1 VERKMTT
8 KTLIIPGLLGSGDG
22 HWQQLWLLDNP
33 DSALVEQR
41 SWTRPVLEEW
51 RERLEQV
58 LAENPGA
65 YLVAHSLGCVL
76 VASLAGRPSVN
87 TIGGALLVAP
97 CDLNQTENIHPGLID
112 FGPMPEAP
120 LGFPSLV
127 VGSLNDPY
135 MGLDAVRR
143 YSALWGGDFVDIGN
157 AGHINVASG
166 FGRWERGYALLQ
178 QLQSGVPA
186 GCAPAATDPGRAL
199 PG

>member
-1 VERKMTT
+1 MT

-33 DSALVEQR
+33 DSALVEQT

-51 RERLEQV
+51 RDRLEQV
-58 LAENPGA
+58 LASNPGA
-65 YLVAHSLGCVL
+65 YLIAHSLGCVL

-87 TIGGALLVAP
+87 NIGGALLVAP

-120 LGFPSLV
+120 LGFPSRV

-135 MGLDAVRR
+135 MALDAVKR
-143 YSALWGGDFVDIGN
+143 YSALWRSDFVDIGK

-166 FGRWERGYALLQ
+166 FGRWERGYTLLQ
-178 QLQSGVPA
+178 QLKDADQDSI
-186 GCAPAATDPGRAL
+186 APAASDPARAF
-199 PG
+199 PH